1 MITNAYASTA
11 KSLSQIHA
19 PGREVFPSDETA
31 VSSDLKAAANSNANG
46 DQKTNGEADGMDV
59 DVEMDGEG
67 DNANSGENSDK
78 NLDQGLALDEQALNM
93 IERRR
98 GGFNCS
104 LSKHG
109 ADVQERNIGVYFKR
123 IHRHRGGFT

>member
-1 MITNAYASTA
+1 M
-11 KSLSQIHA
+11 
-19 PGREVFPSDETA
+19 FPSDDTA
-31 VSSDLKAAANSNANG
+31 MSSDLKAAANNNANG
-46 DQKTNGEADGMDV
+46 GQTTNGEADGMDV

-67 DNANSGENSDK
+67 DNANSGEKSDK
-78 NLDQGLALDEQALNM
+78 SLDQGLALDEQALNM

-98 GGFNCS
+98 GVFNCS

-109 ADVQERNIGVYFKR
+109 ADVQERNTRVYFKR